1 MANKNQKEIFVPK
14 GYDLEEILDVEEEDF
29 DLGQPIL
36 CEEVKL
42 IFEWYKKN
50 NLWETYSPKENAC
63 GSSFKEFKNNIKKIY
78 IITII
83 WEL

>member
-42 IFEWYKKN
+42 IFE
-50 NLWETYSPKENAC
+50 
-63 GSSFKEFKNNIKKIY
+63 
-78 IITII
+78 
-83 WEL
+83 